1 MTQIT
6 KILITGAGGQIGP
19 LLAEGLGKMYGVDN
33 IILSDIRAIEVA
45 SFKTE
50 ILDVCDANRLKE
62 LISTHQITEIYHM
75 AAILSAKGEQNPL
88 KTWNI
93 NMQGLLNVFDT
104 AVEMNLNKVF
114 YPSSIAAFGMNIDLS
129 SVGQNANLT
138 PTTVYGIS
146 KSAGELWANYY
157 FKRYNLDVRSLRYPG
172 IISYQTLP
180 GGGTTDY
187 AVEIFHEAKKEKQY
201 TSYIDKN
208 TVLPMMY
215 MDDAIKAT
223 LDLMHAPAAS
233 ISVRT
238 SYNLAA
244 FSFSPSQ
251 LAEGIRKHI
260 PGFVMNYAPDF
271 RQKIAE
277 GWPQVIDDKKA
288 REDWGWQ
295 EEYDM
300 DALIEIMLKNV

>member
-1 MTQIT
+1 
-6 KILITGAGGQIGP
+6 
-19 LLAEGLGKMYGVDN
+19 
-33 IILSDIRAIEVA
+33 
-45 SFKTE
+45 
-50 ILDVCDANRLKE
+50 
-62 LISTHQITEIYHM
+62 
-75 AAILSAKGEQNPL
+75 
-88 KTWNI
+88 

-114 YPSSIAAFGMNIDLS
+114 YPSSIVAFVMNIDLS

-138 PTTVYGIS
+138 PTSVYGIS
-146 KSAGELWANYY
+146 KSSCDLWANYY
-157 FKRYNLDVRSLRYPG
+157 FQRYKLDVRSLRYHG

-187 AVEIFHEAKKEKQY
+187 AVEIFHEAKKEQKY

-223 LDLMHAPAAS
+223 LDIMHAPAAS

-244 FSFSPSQ
+244 
-251 LAEGIRKHI
+251 
-260 PGFVMNYAPDF
+260 
-271 RQKIAE
+271 
-277 GWPQVIDDKKA
+277 
-288 REDWGWQ
+288 
-295 EEYDM
+295 
-300 DALIEIMLKNV
+300 

>member
-1 MTQIT
+1 MTENT

-19 LLAEGLGKMYGVDN
+19 LLAEELGKIYGTENV
-33 IILSDIRAIEVA
+33 IISDIREIDIHPFTAEV
-45 SFKTE
+45 
-50 ILDVCDANRLKE
+50 LDICDEVRLKNIIE
-62 LISTHQITEIYHM
+62 HYQITEIYHL

-88 KTWNI
+88 KTWET
-93 NMQGLLNVFDT
+93 NMKGLLNVFQASVD
-104 AVEMNLNKVF
+104 LKLDKVF
-114 YPSSIAAFGMNIDLS
+114 YPSSIAAFGLNIDLTN
-129 SVGQNANLT
+129 VGQTANLT

-157 FKRYNLDVRSLRYPG
+157 FQKYGLDVRSLRYPG

-187 AVEIFHEAKKEKQY
+187 AVEIFHEAKKSGSY

-208 TVLPMMY
+208 TLLPMMY
-215 MDDAIKAT
+215 IDDAIKAT
-223 LDLMHAPAAS
+223 IGLMQAPAAS

-251 LAEGIRKHI
+251 LAEGIRERI
-260 PGFVMNYAPDF
+260 PGFTINYAPDF

-277 GWPQVIDDKKA
+277 NWPKVIDDTKA
-288 REDWGWQ
+288 REDWDWK
-295 EEYDM
+295 EDYNIDS
-300 DALIEIMLKNV
+300 LIDIMLKNI

>member
-1 MTQIT
+1 MAQRT

-19 LLAEGLGKMYGVDN
+19 LLAEGLGEMYGVDN
-33 IILSDIRAIEVA
+33 VILSDIRAIDIA
-45 SFKTE
+45 PFKTV
-50 ILDVCDANRLKE
+50 ILDVCDDNRLRD
-62 LISTHQITEIYHM
+62 LISTHEITEIYHM

-93 NMQGLLNVFDT
+93 NMMGLLNVFQA
-104 AVEMNLNKVF
+104 AVDLKLDKVF
-114 YPSSIAAFGMNIDLS
+114 YPSSIAAFGMNIDLT

-157 FKRYNLDVRSLRYPG
+157 FQRYNLDVRSLRYPG

-187 AVEIFHEAKKEKQY
+187 AVEIFHEAKKEQKY

-223 LDLMHAPAAS
+223 LDIMHAPFS
-233 ISVRT
+233 IKLEHRT
-238 SYNLAA
+238 IW
-244 FSFSPSQ
+244 Q
-251 LAEGIRKHI
+251 LSHS
-260 PGFVMNYAPDF
+260 
-271 RQKIAE
+271 
-277 GWPQVIDDKKA
+277 
-288 REDWGWQ
+288 
-295 EEYDM
+295 
-300 DALIEIMLKNV
+300 ALHN